1 MRDANTIH
9 RDQTKTESR
18 DRGASLNSGLCSRPT
33 PARDDRELDW
43 PLRSGQG
50 SLTCSNY
57 RSVSVA
63 TGTDHQFSFARRSSS
78 LGLSARRVPWLS
90 LQAASGIRHNLRC
103 AFTSRSR
110 SIQTSL
116 HQFARQSRVRQVSH
130 LRTPFS
136 SFGCYVLRH
145 SDGAITRVQEPF
157 AFGANEHE

>member
-1 MRDANTIH
+1 MNTHTIH

-33 PARDDRELDW
+33 PARDDSELDW

-90 LQAASGIRHNLRC
+90 LQAASGIRHKFVAGCNSARTLR
-103 AFTSRSR
+103 
-110 SIQTSL
+110 QTSL

-130 LRTPFS
+130 ST
-136 SFGCYVLRH
+136 SFLGVSFH
-145 SDGAITRVQEPF
+145 TQERNYLGGQNL
-157 AFGANEHE
+157 AHLSQGS